1 MISTVE
7 SVFIIVWLTGFIL
20 SFILYLLD
28 VFVAGRKFCD
38 KEIEDEYG
46 CDEPAPWGLVT
57 IVPIG
62 NWLMAIGILN
72 EWFSRRYESNLF
84 KRFFISIDDQ
94 YKYLV
99 KKSMEEK

>member
-1 MISTVE
+1 MVQTVE
-7 SVFIIVWLTGFIL
+7 SIFIVVWLSGFL
-20 SFILYLLD
+20 ASFILYLLD
-28 VFVAGRKFCD
+28 VFVARRKFCD

-46 CDEPAPWGLVT
+46 RDEPAPWGLVT

-72 EWFSRRYESNLF
+72 EWFNKRYESSWF

>member
-1 MISTVE
+1 MVSAIE
-7 SVFIIVWLTGFIL
+7 SIFIVVWLSGFL
-20 SFILYLLD
+20 ASFILYLLD

-72 EWFSRRYESNLF
+72 EWFNRRYESSWF

-99 KKSMEEK
+99 KKSIEEK

>member
-1 MISTVE
+1 MVPTIE
-7 SVFIIVWLTGFIL
+7 SIFIVVWLSGFL
-20 SFILYLLD
+20 APFILYLLD

-62 NWLMAIGILN
+62 NWLMAIGILS
-72 EWFSRRYESNLF
+72 EWFNRRYESSWF

-94 YKYLV
+94 YRYLV